1 MGTEIRYIDI
11 DCEGESTGKRY
22 VGQFEV
28 KLFLTLK
35 DRTDAGRIR
44 NKLLRDISESDDIFF
59 LLQLLT
65 NINTHLTGKKPDWYG
80 EDGTDLEDTQPIISL
95 ATALREAQ
103 VREMEARKVKDKQP

>member
-1 MGTEIRYIDI
+1 MGSEIRYIDI
-11 DCEGESTGKRY
+11 DCEGETSGRRY

-35 DRTDAGRIR
+35 DRTDAARIR
-44 NKLLRDISESDDIFF
+44 SKLLRDISENDDVFY

-80 EDGTDLEDTQPIISL
+80 EDGTDLEDTQPIIAL
-95 ATALREAQ
+95 AMALREAQ
-103 VREMEARKVKDKQP
+103 AKEVEAKNKKVP